1 MIEFKKQS
9 FSEMFA
15 IYFDKRMLKILL
27 LGAISGFPWVLIGSS
42 LSLWLKEDGLSR
54 STIGWAGLIFGVYAF
69 NYLWAPLVD
78 RIQIPFLTKK
88 IGHRR
93 GWIVLMQITILISLI
108 FFLSFVGFVMIYSAT
123 IGEENTIFISHI
135 YKIIFGLFLM
145 IIVSTLDVDFWKRN
159 AYLFYFLGLILLVWA
174 SFYGYLGKGARRWIS
189 INGFNLQPSEIMKI
203 FLILALAKFFDEK
216 KFQEPRDYF
225 FLILPITLVLIPFFL
240 ILIQPDLGTAML
252 ILFVSI
258 VIFFISGITWKF
270 FTLFGFISLIITPYL
285 WGGLKD
291 YQKQRILTLF
301 NPENDPLGSGYHI
314 IQSQIAI
321 GSGGTFGK
329 GWLKGTQSHLDFLP
343 VKHTDFIFSM
353 LGEEFGFIGTLSVIG
368 LICVITYVAYN
379 ITGRFVHDIFCRAV
393 GCGIITN
400 FFFASFINMSMV
412 IGILPIVGLP
422 LPLVSYGGSSMITYF
437 IGFGILLSLDRNL
450 KSR

>member
-1 MIEFKKQS
+1 MDIFFKFKNLNW
-9 FSEMFA
+9 F
-15 IYFDKRMLKILL
+15 
-27 LGAISGFPWVLIGSS
+27 
-42 LSLWLKEDGLSR
+42 
-54 STIGWAGLIFGVYAF
+54 
-69 NYLWAPLVD
+69 
-78 RIQIPFLTKK
+78 
-88 IGHRR
+88 
-93 GWIVLMQITILISLI
+93 LISLI
-108 FFLSFVGFVMIYSAT
+108 FFLSFVGLIMIYSAT

-145 IIVSTLDVDFWKRN
+145 IIASTLDVDFWKRN
-159 AYLFYFLGLILLVWA
+159 AYLFYFLGLILLVWV

-189 INGFNLQPSEIMKI
+189 INGLNLQPSEIMKI

-343 VKHTDFIFSM
+343 EKHTDFIFSM
-353 LGEEFGFIGTLSVIG
+353 LGEEFGFIGTLSVVG

-393 GCGIITN
+393 GYGIITN

-437 IGFGILLSLDRNL
+437 IGFGILLSLDRNS